1 MRDQNQDS
9 VEGSWLSMLVDF
21 YVPTDCYNNGHGG
34 LNGSLRQDVSSSIL
48 ANPLKKSV
56 SWPSVMQRTKIVDIS
71 S

>member
-1 MRDQNQDS
+1 
-9 VEGSWLSMLVDF
+9 MLVDF